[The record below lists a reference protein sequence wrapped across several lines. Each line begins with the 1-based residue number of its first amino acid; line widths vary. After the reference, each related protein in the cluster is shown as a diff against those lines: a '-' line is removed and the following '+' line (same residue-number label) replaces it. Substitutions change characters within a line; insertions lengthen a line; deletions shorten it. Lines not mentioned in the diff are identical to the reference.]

1 MSKIWAFMI
10 VFSVLVALVLGNPQ
24 SVITSI
30 MEYSKIS
37 IENILELAGIMCFW
51 SGIFNIFE
59 NTLAVEKVSLFF
71 NKFIF
76 KIFDKSKLS
85 KKAQEYMSLNIVTNI
100 LGIGNA
106 ATINGINAMKQM
118 QLVNDKKDSPSDN
131 MTTFVLVN
139 TASLQLIPTNMIAMR
154 AMYKSTNPSAI
165 IFPVLIVTFC
175 SLITGITMIKI
186 LNKKLR

>member
-154 AMYKSTNPSAI
+154 AMYKSANPSAI